1 MNITH
6 EDMSFPLHQFKKAV
20 KLLADEIIWDRGDS
34 RLLSVTD
41 RMAVAQKKA
50 DEHNQS
56 RQVQAPQ
63 KSKSKGITI

>member
-20 KLLADEIIWDRGDS
+20 KLLGDEIIWDRGDS

-50 DEHNQS
+50 DEYNAS
-56 RQVQAPQ
+56 REKLAPQ
-63 KSKSKGITI
+63 KQKSKGMDR